1 MIDLGIYG
9 GGLYGPSIRSGNT
22 PTLIGNR
29 ETGRLVPRTPAAA
42 APVAPRRT
50 PPGKPK
56 KPKAK
61 AKPEAKPEAKAKAGT
76 SSYNRALKDLQAQLD
91 KFWAVPKLQV
101 PTLQL
106 PTLAEPELT
115 SADLESFNVQPLAIG
130 ALPTLEAA
138 PAASPVTAIPDRHSA
153 QMRAAKLQEID
164 RLKRMS
170 GYQSTML
177 ATGGRGD
184 TRRALT
190 RKGV

>member
-22 PTLIGNR
+22 STLIGNR

-42 APVAPRRT
+42 APVAPRRN

-61 AKPEAKPEAKAKAGT
+61 AKAGT
-76 SSYNRALKDLQAQLD
+76 SNYNRALKDLQAQLD

-106 PTLAEPELT
+106 PTLAEPELK